1 MEEPGLASANP
12 GIIQITEYNEIRSP
26 VGILS
31 ICGELGSTLVNK
43 TVTNIAP
50 GKTPPRSGAFEYLIQ
65 GQTRRIRHEQD
76 VI

>member
-12 GIIQITEYNEIRSP
+12 VIIRITEYNEIRSP

-43 TVTNIAP
+43 AATKYNAAS
-50 GKTPPRSGAFEYLIQ
+50 K
-65 GQTRRIRHEQD
+65 RRIWVFNPGADKENKA
-76 VI
+76 

>member
-12 GIIQITEYNEIRSP
+12 VIIRITEYNEIRSP

-43 TVTNIAP
+43 AATKYSAAKNAAS
-50 GKTPPRSGAFEYLIQ
+50 K
-65 GQTRRIRHEQD
+65 RRIWVFNPGADKENKA
-76 VI
+76 